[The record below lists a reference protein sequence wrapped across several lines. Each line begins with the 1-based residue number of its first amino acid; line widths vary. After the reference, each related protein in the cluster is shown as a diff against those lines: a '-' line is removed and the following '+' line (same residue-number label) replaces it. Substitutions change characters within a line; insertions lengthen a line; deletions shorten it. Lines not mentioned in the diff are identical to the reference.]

1 MARGLIGL
9 PALGWATGAAG
20 VAALAIAGFGVFASA
35 AGLGD
40 DISSPSA
47 IVDEPDDRDDAD
59 EATLQPRPG
68 SIEFEAVLV
77 STNPYPN
84 HTGHTEARHTWH
96 AAPGLERCESLLVAP
111 AEQQG
116 PEVTLT
122 TTTVIADGLAR
133 RLTATQRD
141 FGSGPG
147 SPGTRLTEH
156 EAATAPPFCAGD
168 SFARVPIGATLADVV
183 QGIRG
188 RSYPDTVVAIEG
200 AATLLDRTVAVV
212 SYAFV
217 RDGMPEPGE
226 PTVIEE
232 TGRIWFDEALGLV
245 LKSESAWSSG
255 HTNSFEVTRLVLDGA
270 MDDALFTLDVPPDAE
285 VRPASN
291 SAQIVFALDDGT
303 QTELAFLEEP
313 GTYVP
318 IGQPD
323 GWRLS
328 SAEATPGAPED
339 NGALTFPYIYSY
351 SLGSALSVSTLWL
364 TQEYPA
370 EGLDPIFASAPV
382 LMVDRYEARVHDAGD
397 NKLLVSWMI
406 DGEAAGVSTIRVTAT
421 LWNVDLA
428 EFQRLF
434 PLMFAIHEAP

>member
-1 MARGLIGL
+1 MEAARTPDQFERASHFERQLTQRQKQVLDLIVAGRTNGEIATELGMTLDGAKWNVSEILTKLGLADRDEAADYWRWRNRRSRRLASMARGLIGL

-232 TGRIWFDEALGLV
+232 TGRIWFDEALGLGV
-245 LKSESAWSSG
+245 LS
-255 HTNSFEVTRLVLDGA
+255 TEVGD
-270 MDDALFTLDVPPDAE
+270 
-285 VRPASN
+285 RP
-291 SAQIVFALDDGT
+291 G
-303 QTELAFLEEP
+303 
-313 GTYVP
+313 
-318 IGQPD
+318 
-323 GWRLS
+323 
-328 SAEATPGAPED
+328 
-339 NGALTFPYIYSY
+339 
-351 SLGSALSVSTLWL
+351 
-364 TQEYPA
+364 
-370 EGLDPIFASAPV
+370 
-382 LMVDRYEARVHDAGD
+382 
-397 NKLLVSWMI
+397 
-406 DGEAAGVSTIRVTAT
+406 
-421 LWNVDLA
+421 
-428 EFQRLF
+428 
-434 PLMFAIHEAP
+434 